1 MELTSQQRAFLRSS
15 AQTMKPVV
23 MIGKDGESDEVVLAL
38 GEALTHHELVKVRF
52 QSHKDET
59 SSIAASL
66 AQRTASTLIA
76 VTGFTAVY
84 YRQAD
89 KKEERRYNLKTLEIN
104 W

>member
-1 MELTSQQRAFLRSS
+1 
-15 AQTMKPVV
+15 MKPVV

-66 AQRTASTLIA
+66 ALRTASTLIA